1 MILRITITKER
12 VITAAEA
19 ITVTGPYAICP
30 KANEVFDELVGLK
43 IAPVGGVRCKQRL
56 VGGMAVHI
64 SPNCLARLPPSPIRR
79 CMVKMR
85 ANAGSTQISPML
97 TSKANEA
104 IWPIAVLAMLMIE
117 IRIRTIA
124 PNSIA

>member
-1 MILRITITKER
+1 
-12 VITAAEA
+12 
-19 ITVTGPYAICP
+19 
-30 KANEVFDELVGLK
+30 
-43 IAPVGGVRCKQRL
+43 
-56 VGGMAVHI
+56 
-64 SPNCLARLPPSPIRR
+64 
-79 CMVKMR
+79 
-85 ANAGSTQISPML
+85 ML